1 MKCPMCSVAAS
12 PMMGIMN
19 RLLLTIVAVIA
30 GCAPAAVG
38 SRPATPAERQ
48 AISDANA
55 RIVAAIKQG
64 TASAIASELAPDATM
79 LPAGMPA
86 LSGRDAIAKLFG
98 ALASMGVTD
107 AAITT
112 QEVTVSGDLAVET
125 GTNSLTIKGVASA
138 GKYLV
143 VWKRQSD
150 GSWKIRYDMTNA
162 SQ

>member
-1 MKCPMCSVAAS
+1 
-12 PMMGIMN
+12 MMVPMN
-19 RLLLTIVAVIA
+19 RLVPIIVTAIA

-38 SRPATPAERQ
+38 SRPASPAERQ

-55 RIVAAIKQG
+55 RIVAAVRAG
-64 TASAIASELAPDATM
+64 NGAAIAAELAPDATM

-86 LSGRDAIAKLFG
+86 LAGRDAIAKLFG

-112 QEVTVSGDLAVET
+112 QDLTVSGDLAVEV
-125 GTNSLTIKGVASA
+125 GTNSLTIGGTASA

-143 VWKRQSD
+143 VWKRQVD

-162 SQ
+162 DH